1 MQFATNKTE
10 EETMKQLKATMQLLL
25 LVRSLRCTF
34 LVIYI
39 FCGVENEL
47 LFVVRLFTHFL
58 GHLNVSTKNEFSILS
73 FAKRK

>member
-39 FCGVENEL
+39 FCEVENEL
-47 LFVVRLFTHFL
+47 LFVRLFTHIL